1 MLIDIANEQA
11 KTQDVYVLIVNDS
24 YQQFL
29 LDRFSPKV
37 KIILNKRKP
46 KTRSPWPLIR
56 LNWTL
61 LQLRPDIVHIHN
73 SMLPKAIM
81 PLVSH
86 GLFLTIHALQIPLES
101 VRHGMKLI
109 AISDA
114 VREDVLSRGKYDI
127 VTIPNGINI
136 EAIEKRDT
144 QMYHRKMRI
153 IQVGRLDADKKGQ
166 DILIDALALLKHR
179 GLNDIEVDF
188 IGEGISLD
196 SLKSQTERLGLNN
209 CVHFLGLRD
218 RDYIYSHLKEY
229 DLMCHPSRYEGF
241 GLTVAEGMAAML
253 PVLVSDDGGPF
264 EIIEH
269 GKFGTSFK
277 MENVEDCADK
287 IEYIYRN
294 YNKAVSL
301 VNDAYEHVKA
311 HYSIERMVGEYI
323 RYYQKSK

>member
-11 KTQDVYVLIVNDS
+11 KTQEVYVVIVNDS

-46 KTRSPWPLIR
+46 NSHSIWSLIR

-61 LQLRPDIVHIHN
+61 LRLSPDIVHIHN

-81 PLVSH
+81 P
-86 GLFLTIHALQIPLES
+86 F

-109 AISDA
+109 AISEA

-136 EAIEKRDT
+136 EAIEKRSK
-144 QMYHRKMRI
+144 QMFQGKMRI
-153 IQVGRLDADKKGQ
+153 IQVARLDAEKKGQ
-166 DILIDALALLKHR
+166 DILIDALALLKQR
-179 GLNDIEVDF
+179 GLDGIEVDF
-188 IGEGISLD
+188 IGEGISFEE
-196 SLKSQTERLGLNN
+196 LKSQTERLGISRNVN
-209 CVHFLGLRD
+209 FLGLRD
-218 RDYIYSHLKEY
+218 RSYIYSHLKEY
-229 DLMCHPSRYEGF
+229 DLMCHPARYEGF
-241 GLTVAEGMAAML
+241 GLTVAEGMAAKL

-264 EIIEH
+264 EIIER
-269 GKFGTSFK
+269 GGLGTAFK

-287 IEYIYRN
+287 IEYIYKH
-294 YNKAVSL
+294 YQDVMSL
-301 VNDAYEHVKA
+301 VDLAYEHIKT
-311 HYSIERMVGEYI
+311 HYSIERMAGEYI
-323 RYYQKSK
+323 RYYQESK